1 MTTKLPH
8 NTPSTGAARGRFFFL
23 MSVLLLAFVI
33 VGFAPTLFLRPL
45 SDLSSL
51 PVHLHI
57 HGVALTGW
65 YIWLVV
71 QTSLVQGGRTATH
84 QRTGIVGAL
93 IGGVCVIAGPLAT
106 MGAVRSLHSIGLDW
120 DTDMSAHAV
129 FGIEGISMELFAAQ
143 LVFGNLASIL
153 TFAGMLVLAILLRR
167 NVVAHKRLM
176 LLASISII
184 GPALARISRWPTLG
198 GEDGA
203 FIPVVFFG
211 LLLAL
216 IAHDWVTERR
226 VHRVTWA
233 GALATVLIF
242 FFSQF
247 IASTPIGSSVVR
259 SMA

>member
-1 MTTKLPH
+1 MTTRPPPD
-8 NTPSTGAARGRFFFL
+8 TPSTGASRGRFFFL
-23 MSVLLLAFVI
+23 MSLLLLAFVLA
-33 VGFAPTLFLRPL
+33 GFAPTLFLRPL

-51 PVHLHI
+51 PAHLHI
-57 HGVALTGW
+57 HGAALTGW
-65 YIWLVV
+65 FVWLVV
-71 QTSLVQGGRTATH
+71 QASLVQGGRTATH
-84 QRTGIVGAL
+84 RKTGIVGAL
-93 IGGVCVIAGPLAT
+93 IGGVCVIAGPFAT
-106 MGAVRSLHSIGLDW
+106 MGAVRSLRSMGLDW
-120 DTDMSAHAV
+120 DTDMSAV
-129 FGIEGISMELFAAQ
+129 TMFGIEGITMELFAAQ

-184 GPALARISRWPTLG
+184 GPALARISRWPALG

-211 LLLAL
+211 LLLAM
-216 IAHDWVTERR
+216 IAHDWVTGKR

-242 FFSQF
+242 FFSQI
-247 IASTPIGSSVVR
+247 IASTPFGSSVVR
-259 SMA
+259 SMV